1 MMAKTNTPTHTD
13 TQTALIESLQFAAK
27 KKRGTPTARDADRRK
42 YGLQTKAH
50 YVNAF
55 GSWNGAI
62 EAANLPINRWRGEA
76 TARPVPSREVRRQ
89 GQQVISG
96 SVAPPRNRITGGYGS
111 VEDWLDAALNEER
124 EKLAALEMLAE
135 AYHVPH

>member
-1 MMAKTNTPTHTD
+1 MNTMTD
-13 TQTALIESLQFAAK
+13 TQAALIDSLQFAAR
-27 KKRGTPTARDADRRK
+27 KKRATPTARDADRRR

-76 TARPVPSREVRRQ
+76 DARPVPRREDIRRQ
-89 GQQVISG
+89 GEQVQRLSG
-96 SVAPPRNRITGGYGS
+96 VSTPPRNRITGGFSS
-111 VEDWLDAALNEER
+111 VEDWLAASLAEER
-124 EKLAALEMLAE
+124 DKITALELLAE
-135 AYHVPH
+135 AYHVEV